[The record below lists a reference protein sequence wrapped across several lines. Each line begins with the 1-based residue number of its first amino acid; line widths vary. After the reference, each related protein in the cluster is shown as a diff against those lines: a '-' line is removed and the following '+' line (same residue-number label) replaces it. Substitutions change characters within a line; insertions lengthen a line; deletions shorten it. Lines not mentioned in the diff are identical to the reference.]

1 MNRRQSACRQ
11 IRITVWIV
19 SMLCALLPGLAG
31 CDLLNTREPE
41 KPSETSSSFV
51 PPTSPNIVIENLTN
65 AVRERNTE
73 NYVRCFVDST
83 FSQFVYSFQAA
94 QSAQNAYGSLFHDW
108 NLTSEQTYF
117 ENLRS
122 SVPTGG
128 ESTLI
133 LTDARFESIQAD
145 SAMYTATY
153 TLVIQHT
160 KQDIPQQQAQG
171 TLIFMLSLDR
181 NNNWAIHR
189 WMDYNKTGD
198 NFSWSDFK
206 ARFSS

>member
-1 MNRRQSACRQ
+1 MNRRRSACRQ
-11 IRITVWIV
+11 IRIAVWNV
-19 SMLCALLPGLAG
+19 SMLCALLSGLAG

-51 PPTSPNIVIENLTN
+51 PPTSPNIVIDNLTN
-65 AVRERNTE
+65 AIRERNTE

-83 FSQFVYSFQAA
+83 FSQRRYSFQAA
-94 QSAQNAYGSLFHDW
+94 QSAQTAYGSLFHDW

-117 ENLRS
+117 QSLCS
-122 SVPTGG
+122 SVPTTG

-145 SAMYTATY
+145 SAVYTATY
-153 TLVIQHT
+153 TLMIQHT
-160 KQDIPQQQAQG
+160 VKDIPQQAQG
-171 TLIFMLSLDR
+171 TLLFMLSLDR